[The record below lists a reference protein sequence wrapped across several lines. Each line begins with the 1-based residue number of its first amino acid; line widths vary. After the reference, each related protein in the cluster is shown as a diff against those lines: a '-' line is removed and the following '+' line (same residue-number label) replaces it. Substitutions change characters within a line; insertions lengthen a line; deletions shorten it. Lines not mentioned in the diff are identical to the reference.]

1 MPQAVY
7 HEDRDYVSDFPVE
20 IVRFSDFSF
29 RAHWH
34 SEIELLR
41 VVEGRLSVGVNSEVR
56 ELGPGEGA
64 VCASG
69 DLHWYDALSG
79 SSVVDVLVFRPEILE
94 NVLPIPADFH
104 VLQPFFLRAGTDAA
118 FLDDLRGIFDRI
130 RGEMARKAPHYRAQV
145 VVLLTGLMIEVLCH
159 APASADSASSTPEW
173 SPAKKQIRKAI
184 KYLELNYSLPVRLD
198 DVARHL
204 GVSDVHFSRVFNE
217 IVGMNFKAY
226 LNRLRVEK
234 ADHRVRATDDPII
247 DIAYDC
253 GFGSIRT
260 FNRAFL
266 ELKGVTPT
274 AQRAKHRLHGG

>member
-1 MPQAVY
+1 VIA
-7 HEDRDYVSDFPVE
+7 
-20 IVRFSDFSF
+20 
-29 RAHWH
+29 
-34 SEIELLR
+34 
-41 VVEGRLSVGVNSEVR
+41 
-56 ELGPGEGA
+56 
-64 VCASG
+64 
-69 DLHWYDALSG
+69 
-79 SSVVDVLVFRPEILE
+79 
-94 NVLPIPADFH
+94 
-104 VLQPFFLRAGTDAA
+104 
-118 FLDDLRGIFDRI
+118 
-130 RGEMARKAPHYRAQV
+130 
-145 VVLLTGLMIEVLCH
+145 LLTGLMIQVLRH

-247 DIAYDC
+247 EIAYDC

-274 AQRAKHRLHGG
+274 AQRAKHRPHGG

>member
-7 HEDRDYVSDFPVE
+7 HEDREYGSDFPVE
-20 IVRFSDFSF
+20 IVRFGDFSF

-41 VVEGRLSVGVNSEVR
+41 VVEGRITVGVNSESR
-56 ELGPGEGA
+56 LLGPGEGA

-69 DLHWYDALSG
+69 DLHWYDTLPA

-94 NVLPIPADFH
+94 TVLPIPADFH
-104 VLQPFFLRAGTDAA
+104 IIQPFLLQEDGDPA
-118 FLDDLRGIFDRI
+118 FLEDLRWTFDRI
-130 RGEMARKAPHYRAQV
+130 RSEMDRKAPHFKAQV
-145 VVLLTGLMIEVLCH
+145 VALLAGLMVQVLRH
-159 APASADSASSTPEW
+159 APPSLEDSAAGSEW
-173 SPAKKQIRKAI
+173 SASKKQIRKAI

-204 GVSDVHFSRVFNE
+204 GVSDVHFSRLFNE
-217 IVGMNFKAY
+217 VVGMNFKAY
-226 LNRLRVEK
+226 LNRLRVDK

-247 DIAYDC
+247 EIAYDC

-266 ELKGVTPT
+266 DLKGVTPT
-274 AQRAKHRLHGG
+274 TQRARHRPHPG

>member
-7 HEDRDYVSDFPVE
+7 HEDREYGSDFPVE
-20 IVRFSDFSF
+20 IVRFADFSF

-41 VVEGRLSVGVNSEVR
+41 VVEGRLQVGVNRETH
-56 ELGPGEGA
+56 ELGPGEG
-64 VCASG
+64 VFCASG
-69 DLHWYDALSG
+69 DLHWYDAQPAT
-79 SSVVDVLVFRPEILE
+79 SVVDVLVFRTEILE
-94 NVLPIPADFH
+94 SLLPIPANLH
-104 VLQPFFLRAGTDAA
+104 VLQPFLLRENTDPAL
-118 FLDDLRGIFDRI
+118 LDDLGWVFDRI
-130 RGEMARKAPHYRAQV
+130 RSEMDRKAPHFKVQV
-145 VVLLTGLMIEVLCH
+145 VAQLAGLMVQVLRH
-159 APASADSASSTPEW
+159 VPLSTEDSTSGAEW
-173 SPAKKQIRKAI
+173 SSSKKQIRKAI

-204 GVSDVHFSRVFNE
+204 GVSDVHFSRIFNRT
-217 IVGMNFKAY
+217 VGMNFKAY

-234 ADHRVRATDDPII
+234 ADHRVRATDDSII

-266 ELKGVTPT
+266 DLKGATPT
-274 AQRAKHRLHGG
+274 AQRAKHRPHPG

>member
-7 HEDRDYVSDFPVE
+7 HEDREYGSDFPVE
-20 IVRFSDFSF
+20 IVRFGDFSF

-41 VVEGRLSVGVNSEVR
+41 VVQGRLVVGVNSESR

-64 VCASG
+64 VCTSG
-69 DLHWYDALSG
+69 DLHWYDALPG

-94 NVLPIPADFH
+94 PILPIPANFH
-104 VLQPFFLRAGTDAA
+104 VRKPFLLREGTDPVL
-118 FLDDLRGIFDRI
+118 LDGLGTTFDRI
-130 RGEMARKAPHYRAQV
+130 RSEMARKEPHFKVQV
-145 VVLLTGLMIEVLCH
+145 TALLAGLMVQVLRH
-159 APASADSASSTPEW
+159 VPQSPEDATSGPEW
-173 SPAKKQIRKAI
+173 SASKKQIRKAI

-217 IVGMNFKAY
+217 VVGMNFKAY

-234 ADHRVRATDDPII
+234 ADHTGGNQVVQADAGRQALVDSPGDQPHLRQ
-247 DIAYDC
+247 
-253 GFGSIRT
+253 
-260 FNRAFL
+260 
-266 ELKGVTPT
+266 V
-274 AQRAKHRLHGG
+274 LHDERFPLAHVICVCHPVL